1 MRILI
6 PLCALCLLVPL
17 SLVAFR
23 EGPLPNMTGGFGEP
37 NCQSCHFGHDLN
49 DPGGRLSLTGV
60 PTAYSPGRTYAITVG
75 LKRKELARG
84 GFELAARYASGQQQ
98 GQQAGIWRIEG
109 PRLQTVASK
118 SGPALV
124 FVQHTAAGTLAVPP
138 GALTWTVQWSAPE
151 KSGPVQFNVAAN
163 ASNDDNS
170 PLGDF
175 IYLAESLSR

>member
-1 MRILI
+1 VRILI
-6 PLCALCLLVPL
+6 PVGALCLLAPL

-37 NCQSCHFGHDLN
+37 NCHSCHFGNDLN
-49 DPGGRLSLTGV
+49 DPGGRLTLAGV
-60 PTAYSPGRTYAITVG
+60 PTAYTPGRTYEITVG
-75 LKRKELARG
+75 LKRKELVRG
-84 GFELAARYASGQQQ
+84 GFELAARYASGERH
-98 GQQAGIWRIEG
+98 GQQAGTWRIEG

-118 SGPALV
+118 SGPELV
-124 FVQHTAAGTLAVPP
+124 FVQHTTEGTVAVPP
-138 GALTWTVQWSAPE
+138 GALIWTVQWTAPE

-175 IYLAESLSR
+175 IYLAASLSK